1 MKCTIHSEHGSIMV
15 IPRENN
21 MVRLYIQIA
30 SSTDADFN
38 PRKTSTAEEVQATAK
53 RILQPYSIEWERVEW
68 YSVYPIGQGI
78 ADKYTLDHRVFLG
91 GDSCHTHSV
100 STAPHLSS
108 LPPKTKTLPQPKAG
122 QGMNTAFLDALNLA
136 WKIHAVEAGFAQ
148 RKLLETYEPERKEVA
163 ETLLSFDN
171 KYAKLFS
178 QRPPAAADVEA
189 ATTSTA
195 ADEGENA
202 FVKTFKESCSFTSG
216 YGVFYRANAVNWSPT
231 HPAQSRAFLPPTPRL
246 APGRLLPNATVTRV
260 TDANVVHLEQEVP
273 LNGSFRL
280 FVFAGNSPTSALA
293 DLAAGMARKSSFY
306 TSFARPDAA
315 TVSHHE
321 KHNPHSRFFTVCTV
335 FAKPRAAV
343 EVARDVPPLLA
354 RYLDHVYADDVW
366 DRQVPEAKASAHAKM
381 GLDAERGGVVV
392 VRPDGYVGAVV
403 RLEEGGGTTEALNEY
418 FGSFVTRRLGG
429 EGGKL

>member
-1 MKCTIHSEHGSIMV
+1 
-15 IPRENN
+15 
-21 MVRLYIQIA
+21 
-30 SSTDADFN
+30 
-38 PRKTSTAEEVQATAK
+38 
-53 RILQPYSIEWERVEW
+53 
-68 YSVYPIGQGI
+68 
-78 ADKYTLDHRVFLG
+78 
-91 GDSCHTHSV
+91 
-100 STAPHLSS
+100 
-108 LPPKTKTLPQPKAG
+108 
-122 QGMNTAFLDALNLA
+122 MNTAFLDALNLA

-189 ATTSTA
+189 ATTTSTTP
-195 ADEGENA
+195 DELGGGGENA

-280 FVFAGNSPTSALA
+280 FIFAGTGTDRSLA
-293 DLAAGMARKSSFY
+293 DLASGMARKSSFY
-306 TSFARPDAA
+306 SSFARPDADA
-315 TVSHHE
+315 VSHHE

-335 FAKPRAAV
+335 FAKARAAV
-343 EVARDVPPLLA
+343 EVARDVPALLA

-381 GLDAERGGVVV
+381 GLDGERGGVVV

-403 RLEEGGGTTEALNEY
+403 RLEEGGGTVEALNEY